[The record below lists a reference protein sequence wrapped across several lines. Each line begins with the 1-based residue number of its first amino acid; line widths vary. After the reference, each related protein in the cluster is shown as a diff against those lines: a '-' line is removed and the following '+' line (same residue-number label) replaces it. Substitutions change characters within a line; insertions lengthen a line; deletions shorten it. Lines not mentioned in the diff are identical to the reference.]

1 MTDESCGGQPALVVV
16 DLGATDTSGHAG
28 VVWSLPHGGDLDV
41 NLVHLAAGGSIGAHV
56 NNDVDVA
63 MSVMTGSGAL
73 VVDGVRHDLSVGVF
87 VSIPKGVH
95 REVRAGSGGMTYLSI
110 HRRRGPLA
118 IGVRPADPS

>member
-1 MTDESCGGQPALVVV
+1 MTDGSCGGQPALVVV
-16 DLGATDTSGHAG
+16 DLGATDTSGHDG

-41 NLVHLAAGGSIGAHV
+41 NLVHLAADGVIGAHV
-56 NNDVDVA
+56 NNEVDVA

-73 VVDGVRHDLSVGVF
+73 VVDGVRHDLSVGVLA
-87 VSIPKGVH
+87 SIPKGVQ
-95 REVRAGSGGMTYLSI
+95 REIRASSDGITYLSI